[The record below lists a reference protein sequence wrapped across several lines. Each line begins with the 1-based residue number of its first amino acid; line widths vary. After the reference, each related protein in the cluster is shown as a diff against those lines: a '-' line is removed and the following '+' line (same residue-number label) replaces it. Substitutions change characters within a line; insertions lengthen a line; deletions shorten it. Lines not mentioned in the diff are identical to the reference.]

1 MKSETAVYTLVLGA
15 VILALTGC
23 TQTSLLKPVSG
34 NTASATVESPPLY
47 MGTARLTVA
56 LSGKTYTGAAGELRR
71 ETTGEQAL
79 RFGWDPAH
87 KHPNI
92 KQEMKFLF
100 GSTTLTSADGAKL
113 DCDHLRHGDD
123 WRLRC
128 NKPGGGEV
136 ALQRV
141 RE

>member
-1 MKSETAVYTLVLGA
+1 MKSALQTLGLGA
-15 VILALTGC
+15 LILALAGC
-23 TQTSLLKPVSG
+23 AQTSLLKPASG

-47 MGTARLTVA
+47 FGTARLAVA
-56 LSGKTYTGAAGELRR
+56 LGGKTYTGATGELHQ

-87 KHPNI
+87 RHPNI

-100 GSTTLTSADGAKL
+100 GSTTLTSADGATL

-128 NKPGGGEV
+128 NKPGGGDV

>member
-1 MKSETAVYTLVLGA
+1 MKSTVHTLGLGA
-15 VILALTGC
+15 VIFALASC
-23 TQTSLLKPVSG
+23 AQTSTLKPVSG
-34 NTASATVESPPLY
+34 NTASATVESPLLF
-47 MGTARLTVA
+47 MGTARLTVVLGGA
-56 LSGKTYTGAAGELRR
+56 TYTGAAGELIK
-71 ETTGEQAL
+71 ETTGKQAL

-92 KQEMKFLF
+92 KQEMEFFF

-128 NKPGGGEV
+128 KKPGGGEV

-141 RE
+141 RK

>member
-1 MKSETAVYTLVLGA
+1 MKSTVHTLGLGA
-15 VILALTGC
+15 LILGLTGC
-23 TQTSLLKPVSG
+23 TQALLLKPVSG

-47 MGTARLTVA
+47 FGTARLTVV
-56 LSGKTYTGAAGELRR
+56 LGGTTYTGAAGELHQ

-87 KHPNI
+87 KHPHI

-113 DCDHLRHGDD
+113 DCDHLHHGDD

-128 NKPGGGEV
+128 KKPGGGKV

-141 RE
+141 RK

>member
-1 MKSETAVYTLVLGA
+1 MKSAVRTLALGA
-15 VILALTGC
+15 VIVALAAC

-34 NTASATVESPPLY
+34 NTTSATVESPPLY
-47 MGTARLTVA
+47 FGTARLTVA
-56 LSGKTYTGAAGELRR
+56 LGGKTYTGAAGELHR

-87 KHPNI
+87 KHPHI
-92 KQEMKFLF
+92 KQEMIFLF
-100 GSTTLTSADGAKL
+100 GSTTLMSADGAKL

-128 NKPGGGEV
+128 KKPGGGEV

-141 RE
+141 RK

>member
-1 MKSETAVYTLVLGA
+1 MKSTVHTLALGA
-15 VILALTGC
+15 VIFALAGC
-23 TQTSLLKPVSG
+23 VQTSTLKPVSG

-47 MGTARLTVA
+47 LGTARFIVA
-56 LSGKTYTGAAGELRR
+56 LGGKTYTGAAGELHR
-71 ETTGEQAL
+71 EITGEQAL

-92 KQEMKFLF
+92 KQEMIFLF

-128 NKPGGGEV
+128 KKPGGGEV

-141 RE
+141 RK

>member
-1 MKSETAVYTLVLGA
+1 MKSTLHALRLGA
-15 VILALTGC
+15 VIFALAGC

-34 NTASATVESPPLY
+34 NTASATIESPPLY
-47 MGTARLTVA
+47 FGTARLTVA
-56 LSGKTYTGAAGELRR
+56 LGGKTYTGVAGELHP
-71 ETTGEQAL
+71 EITGEQAL

-92 KQEMKFLF
+92 KQEMKFQF
-100 GSTTLTSADGAKL
+100 GSTTLLSSDGAKL
-113 DCDHLRHGDD
+113 DCDHLRHGHD

-128 NKPGGGEV
+128 KKPSGGEV